1 MSNKYLTANGAFLY
15 EQNNN
20 SVTILSYEGNEHYLV
35 IPDEI
40 DGFFVTAIASKA
52 FLGKKDITHLI
63 LPDSVTAIG
72 DWAFAHMSGL
82 QVITLSSQDLILGK
96 QIFMDCP
103 SVSEIRI
110 SGKSDADPN
119 LAFYMAYVYNALKNT
134 LLFRFEDA
142 GSDAWYQELD
152 DAICRFLD
160 RPDDD
165 GFEPVYLGWFEDED
179 VMTTQYPPYVQK
191 KRLEKAAL
199 SLKRLRFPNALND
212 SHKLIYQNYLRTH
225 IDTGVWDCI
234 LSEPYREDIG
244 YLQLILDISCITA
257 DNIDRLIADFNRVG
271 ATQAVAVLINY
282 KDTQL
287 VTNDFFEQLSI

>member
-1 MSNKYLTANGAFLY
+1 MSNKYLTADGAFSY
-15 EQNNN
+15 EINNN
-20 SVTILSYEGNEHYLV
+20 SITILSYEGNEHFLP
-35 IPDEI
+35 IPDKM
-40 DGFFVTAIASKA
+40 DDLPVTTIASKA
-52 FLGKKDITHLI
+52 FLGKKNITHLI

-82 QVITLSSQDLILGK
+82 QVITLPSGDLTLGK
-96 QIFMDCP
+96 QLFMDCP
-103 SVSEIRI
+103 SLTEIHI
-110 SGKSDADPN
+110 SGKSDADPA
-119 LAFYMAYVYNALKNT
+119 LSFYMAAIYTALKSM
-134 LLFRFEDA
+134 LLFRPSDA
-142 GSDAWYQELD
+142 GSPAWYGELD

-179 VMTTQYPPYVQK
+179 VMTTQYPPYIQK

-199 SLKRLRFPNALND
+199 SLRRLRFSNVLND

-225 IDTGVWDCI
+225 LDTGVRDCM
-234 LSEPYREDIG
+234 LSEPYREDSG
-244 YLQLILDISCITA
+244 YLQLILDLSCITA
-257 DNIDRLIADFNRVG
+257 DNIDLLIADFNRVG
-271 ATQAVAVLINY
+271 ATQAVAMLINY

>member
-1 MSNKYLTANGAFLY
+1 MSNTYLTANGAFSY

-20 SVTILSYEGNEHYLV
+20 SVTILSYEGNEHYLT

-40 DGFFVTAIASKA
+40 DGFFVTAIAPKA
-52 FLGKKDITHLI
+52 FLGKKNITHLI
-63 LPDSVTAIG
+63 LPDSVSTIG

-82 QVITLSSQDLILGK
+82 QIITLPASNITLGK
-96 QIFMDCP
+96 QVFMDCP
-103 SVSEIRI
+103 CISEIRV
-110 SGKSDADPN
+110 SGKSDTDPN
-119 LAFYMAYVYNALKNT
+119 LAFYMAYVYSALKNT
-134 LLFRFEDA
+134 LLFRFEDT
-142 GSDAWYQELD
+142 GSNAWYQELD

-199 SLKRLRFPNALND
+199 SLRRLRFPNALND
-212 SHKLIYQNYLRTH
+212 SHKLVYEDYLLSH
-225 IDTGVWDCI
+225 FDAGVWDCI
-234 LSEPYREDIG
+234 LTEPYREDTG
-244 YLQLILDISCITA
+244 YLQLILDLSCITA
-257 DNIDRLIADFNRVG
+257 DNINHCIADCNRAN
-271 ATQAVAVLINY
+271 ATQAVAMLIKY

-287 VTNDFFEQLSI
+287 TTDDFFDQLSV

>member
-1 MSNKYLTANGAFLY
+1 MSNTYLTANEAFSY

-20 SVTILSYEGNEHYLV
+20 SVTILSYEGNEHYLT

-40 DGFFVTAIASKA
+40 DGFFVTAIAPKA
-52 FLGKKDITHLI
+52 FLGKKNITHLI
-63 LPDSVTAIG
+63 LPDSVSTIG

-82 QVITLSSQDLILGK
+82 QVITLPASNVTLGK
-96 QIFMDCP
+96 QVFMDCP
-103 SVSEIRI
+103 CISEIRV
-110 SGKSDADPN
+110 SGKSDTDSN
-119 LAFYMAYVYNALKNT
+119 LAFYMAYVYSALKNT
-134 LLFRFEDA
+134 LLFRFEDT
-142 GSDAWYQELD
+142 GSNAWYQELD

-199 SLKRLRFPNALND
+199 SLRRLRFPNALNN
-212 SHKLIYQNYLRTH
+212 SHKSIYEDYLQNH
-225 IDTGVWDCI
+225 FDTGVWDCF
-234 LSEPYREDIG
+234 LNEPYREDCG
-244 YLQLILDISCITA
+244 YLQLILDLSCITT
-257 DNIDRLIADFNRVG
+257 DNIDCCIADCNRIG
-271 ATQAVAVLINY
+271 ATQAVAMLINY

-287 VTNDFFEQLSI
+287 ITDDFFDQLSL